1 MSKGE
6 LRSLYIAKDDEY
18 EFGSTFSGRKAESWI
33 SPALSAFLPHDAA
46 IYFFNEWSETRLPTD
61 VLIDLSSDN
70 HRLQQLII
78 SPPVSRSH
86 DIRAGKDSEDLVFA
100 VSNIQEFFRH
110 RAFTLKNIG
119 EQPFTFPPG
128 HPVSRTF
135 YKQHPLASYRP
146 EKRNYYIPSSMY
158 DSTLFA
164 EREAE
169 LMGIFVDLGAT
180 KIRIFTSSAYSSSST
195 IASTGKIGMG
205 AFEAAAKFK
214 ALSESEKESFDN
226 RELVLDGQVWHQ
238 GNVLDRTKYGWLSF
252 EPEWEAIVKA
262 REVGHCRTAEIEL
275 FKRSTFHTESES
287 AVKLRQHFAKAE
299 ASTSQAKSG
308 TEVDHKLIQVEFG
321 PVLPLKKKSWL
332 AKLTD

>member
-1 MSKGE
+1 VSKGE

-18 EFGSTFSGRKAESWI
+18 EFGSSLSGQREESWL
-33 SPALSAFLPHDAA
+33 PNVLSVFLPHDAA
-46 IYFFNEWSETRLPTD
+46 TYFFDGRNETRLPTD
-61 VLIDLSSDN
+61 ALIDLSSDN

-78 SPPVSRSH
+78 SPPESRSH
-86 DIRAGKDSEDLVFA
+86 DRQAGKDSEDLVFA
-100 VSNIQEFFRH
+100 VSHIQEFFRH

-135 YKQHPLASYRP
+135 YKQHPLASYRL

-158 DSTLFA
+158 DSTLFS

-180 KIRIFTSSAYSSSST
+180 KIRIFTSSACSSSST

-238 GNVLDRTKYGWLSF
+238 GNALDRTKYGWLSF

-287 AVKLRQHFAKAE
+287 SVKLRKHFAKAE
-299 ASTSQAKSG
+299 AATSQAKSG

-321 PVLPLKKKSWL
+321 PALPPKKKSWL